1 MFYSLIMALIMLAL
15 GIVSFWG
22 RNQDSF
28 DGIYATAPL
37 TSTKTNWTDKKG
49 KAVDLTELKPDKQGT
64 LTIYYRLPEKLNRQ
78 DKLIFFSRYIKQIDA
93 YIGKKKIY
101 HSHPEIAADWLSL
114 TEHYKSFT
122 NSIELPAKRSA

>member
-64 LTIYYRLPEKLNRQ
+64 LTIYYRLPEGRTSSS
-78 DKLIFFSRYIKQIDA
+78 FSPDISSRLTPIS
-93 YIGKKKIY
+93 GKRKFTTAIRK
-101 HSHPEIAADWLSL
+101 SRL
-114 TEHYKSFT
+114 TG
-122 NSIELPAKRSA
+122 